1 MKLSVAQH
9 RNLKWLHEHGGSGY
23 LDKYCRLCAGG
34 ENLPTGAW
42 PSLLNLVANNM
53 ITGNDGRLAITI
65 HGAGYLRDFK
75 G

>member
-1 MKLSVAQH
+1 MILTVAQH

-23 LDKYCRLCAGG
+23 LDKYGRLCAGG

-42 PSLLNLVANNM
+42 PALLNLVANGM
-53 ITGNDGRLAITI
+53 ITGYEGRLAISNL
-65 HGAGYLRDFK
+65 GKGYLKDFK